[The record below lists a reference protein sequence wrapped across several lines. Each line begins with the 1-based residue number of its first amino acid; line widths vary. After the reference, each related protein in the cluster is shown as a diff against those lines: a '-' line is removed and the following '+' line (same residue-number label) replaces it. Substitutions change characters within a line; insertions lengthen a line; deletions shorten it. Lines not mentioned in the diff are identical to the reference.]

1 MHTVQARVYA
11 PRVNDV
17 LSGRREANKARTR
30 AALVAA
36 VYHVIETEG
45 IEALTAE
52 RVADAAGISRRTFF
66 NYFTSVEALI
76 AAESADILERVRR
89 ALAARPADESPV
101 TSVIGVIEELFTLD
115 LLVDATRAWRAVER
129 VPAARRYALEAGSG
143 QVAELAHEWGRRL
156 FDPQGDDPLRA
167 AVLTATVL
175 TAFEEARRHWLSRH
189 QGEIDESALAAF
201 LDDVRRAAEI
211 IRPAFDR

>member
-1 MHTVQARVYA
+1 M
-11 PRVNDV
+11 NDV